1 MTKFLEYLV
10 DPFLW
15 RGLVVAIQIT
25 AVSMALALVLG
36 LLLALMRESRHAV
49 IRLPAAFYTC

>member
-1 MTKFLEYLV
+1 MTEFLHYLV

-36 LLLALMRESRHAV
+36 LLLA
-49 IRLPAAFYTC
+49 